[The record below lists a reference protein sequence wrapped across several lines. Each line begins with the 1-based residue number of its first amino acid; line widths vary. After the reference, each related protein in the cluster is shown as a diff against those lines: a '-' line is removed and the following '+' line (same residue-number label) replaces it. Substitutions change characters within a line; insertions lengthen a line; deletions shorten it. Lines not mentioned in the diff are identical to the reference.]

1 MRDRAV
7 LIAQWLGVCVF
18 VVVLWRLHIVEAVLW
33 MVYQG
38 VKTFV
43 ALAGILV
50 GLLL

>member
-1 MRDRAV
+1 MWHT
-7 LIAQWLGVCVF
+7 LIRCAQWLGVCVF
-18 VVVLWRLHIVEAVLW
+18 VVVLWRLGVIEAVAW
-33 MVYQG
+33 MAYQG